1 MILRGGNNQVLS
13 LDTPIPDILKIHTPL
28 NTLLREQEG
37 SVMIVFR
44 SFPQS
49 LPTCGR
55 VPAFMIAF
63 VVIALH

>member
-1 MILRGGNNQVLS
+1 
-13 LDTPIPDILKIHTPL
+13 
-28 NTLLREQEG
+28 
-37 SVMIVFR
+37 MIVFR